1 MKAELQQQDGL
12 LKLVGALDFHSVAD
26 LLGADAS
33 WLNGDEIAIDL
44 AEITQ
49 TNSAGLA
56 LLLEWMKMAQQKGFQ
71 IKYHSVPEQLLV
83 IARAYGV
90 DQDLPIV

>member
-1 MKAELQQQDGL
+1 MTAAFKQQDGQ
-12 LKLVGALDFHSVAD
+12 LKLAGVLDFHSVAD
-26 LLGADAS
+26 LLKGDQS
-33 WLNGDEIAIDL
+33 WLQGDQISIDL
-44 AEITQ
+44 TEITQ

-56 LLLEWMKMAQQKGFQ
+56 LLLEWMKMAQQKGLQ